1 MYEAIASFYNRY
13 TYDIDYKKQ
22 AAFLHRCF
30 RRYAGTACSEGAP
43 IVLDAACGTGTSTM
57 LLADM
62 GYDMIGLDLSP
73 EMLQIAAETAAS
85 QKKNITWICQDM
97 CKMNL
102 FGTVQ
107 AVCCMTDGLNHILRK
122 KDLERFFKRVYLFT
136 EPGGIFVFDA
146 LTEYYFLNVISG
158 NIFCQEFDDSCC
170 IWSGSYSPRTGK
182 CVYDITCFE
191 EEKKNGLYHR
201 YSDLVTE
208 KVWPEEFLLQNLAA
222 CGLEPLSVFR
232 NMNFSSCTDRD
243 ERRYY
248 VCRRN
253 FNKS

>member
-22 AAFLHRCF
+22 TAFLDRCF
-30 RRYAGTACSEGAP
+30 RRYARTGRTGEPP
-43 IVLDAACGTGTSTM
+43 IVLDAACGTGTSAI
-57 LLADM
+57 LLAGM
-62 GYDMIGLDLSP
+62 GYDMIGLDQSP

-85 QKKNITWICQDM
+85 EKKDITWICQDM

-107 AVCCMTDGLNHILRK
+107 AVFCMTDGINHILHK
-122 KDLERFFKRVYLFT
+122 KNLDRFFKRVYLFT

-146 LTEYYFLNVISG
+146 LTEHYFADVISG
-158 NIFCQEFDDSCC
+158 NVFCQEFEDSCC
-170 IWSGSYSPRTGK
+170 IWSGAFSQKTGK
-182 CVYDITCFE
+182 CTYDITYFE
-191 EEKKNGLYHR
+191 EEEPAGLYRR

-208 KVWPEEFLLQNLAA
+208 KVWPEKILFQSLAD
-222 CGLEPLSVFR
+222 CGLELISVFR
-232 NMNFSSCTDRD
+232 NTNFSPRTDRD

-248 VCRRN
+248 VCRRD
-253 FNKS
+253 FNKL